1 LPRATTS
8 GLTATTSGQ
17 TAPPPK
23 TPARSKTPLRNAR
36 KQTPEAN
43 QEESLTTPA
52 RKQKQ
57 AGGGG
62 GSSTEG
68 KPEAAP
74 VAAKNVNQ
82 PPPPPPSKDAKKID
96 GAEVAESLLPQVKA
110 VPPSPKVYIR
120 KVKGKAKKS

>member
-74 VAAKNVNQ
+74 VSAKNVNQ
-82 PPPPPPSKDAKKID
+82 PPPPPSKDKKID
-96 GAEVAESLLPQVKA
+96 GAEVAESLLPQVNKA